1 MASNPTTILFMR
13 LPVLLLAVL
22 LSACAAPPPPPVA
35 SPPVPIPVVTPKKP
49 IKIALAL
56 GGGAAR
62 GFAHIGVIK
71 ALEAQGIVPDIVV
84 GTSAGSVVG
93 ALYASGMSGF
103 DLQKVA
109 LQMEEEMVADWTLPD
124 RGVLKGEALQAFI
137 NQKVSNRSIQQMP
150 KPLGVVATDLQ
161 SGELVLFRRGN
172 TGMAVRASSA
182 VPGMF
187 QPVEISGRDYVD
199 GGLTSPVPAQSARA
213 MGADFVIAVDISNVG
228 RGDKLA
234 GTLDVLLQTFSIMGH
249 AISRRELED
258 ADVVIR
264 PRTAAV
270 SSTDFAGRHL
280 AILEGE
286 KAAAAVMTEL
296 KVRLAKARQR

>member
-1 MASNPTTILFMR
+1 MR
-13 LPVLLLAVL
+13 RLLLLAAL
-22 LSACAAPPPPPVA
+22 LTACAAPPSAPPTPTPVA
-35 SPPVPIPVVTPKKP
+35 VPKPPL
-49 IKIALAL
+49 KIALAL

-84 GTSAGSVVG
+84 GTSSGSVVG

-103 DLQKVA
+103 ELQNLA
-109 LQMEEEMVADWTLPD
+109 LQMEENMLVDWTLPN
-124 RGVLKGEALQAFI
+124 RGVLKGAALQDFI
-137 NQKVSNRSIQQMP
+137 NQNVKNQPIQKLP

-161 SGELVLFRRGN
+161 SGERALFRYGN

-187 QPVEISGRDYVD
+187 QPVEIGGRDYVD
-199 GGLTSPVPAQSARA
+199 GGLTSPVPAQSART
-213 MGADFVIAVDISNVG
+213 MGADFVIAVDISNVS
-228 RGDKLA
+228 RRDKLT
-234 GTLDVLLQTFSIMGH
+234 GTLDVLLQTFAIMGH
-249 AISRRELED
+249 TISGHELKD

-264 PRTAAV
+264 PKTAAV
-270 SSTDFAGRHL
+270 SSTDFEGRHL

-286 KAAAAVMTEL
+286 KAAAAIMPEL
-296 KVRLAKARQR
+296 KAKLAKARAR